1 MAKILKTSLFL
12 FTKKAIE
19 NIIRLNKSLRSKK
32 VEKTIKKGIDRKAI
46 LPILLCWIA
55 YTIAYIGRYGYSA
68 SIEPIKEF
76 YGVSETQAGL
86 VGTMFFIS
94 YGIGQVLNGL
104 FCKRYNKRLVV
115 GIALIVSSILSITL
129 FLQIPFKYIKY
140 IWLAN
145 GFAQSFLWTSIINS
159 VASTLKTKDLPI
171 AIIALGTSV
180 GIGTFTVYGLTALFT
195 YFNAFNYTFL
205 ISSILMAAVGAV
217 WLIVYN
223 KVFICQIEEGKEEA
237 KVEQKSIQKP
247 SMQGSLTVLVLILVL
262 FAVVNNFVKDG
273 LSTWAPSILKETFNL
288 SSSFSI
294 FLTVFLPLS
303 ATFGAVFNTLVGK
316 KIKSFIAQGT
326 FWYILSSVAML
337 IIVAFINT
345 DAWIIVLLLIAFN
358 ALFMASINNLVTAV
372 APLYLRDRMNSGFL
386 SGILDGCCYVGSA
399 LSSIGFAVVKEISGS
414 WNNLFIILTIICLVP
429 VIVSIVYNVVQK
441 FKIKK

>member
-1 MAKILKTSLFL
+1 MKKTV
-12 FTKKAIE
+12 KK
-19 NIIRLNKSLRSKK
+19 S
-32 VEKTIKKGIDRKAI
+32 IDKKAI
-46 LPILLCWIA
+46 LPIFLCWIA

-76 YGVSETQAGL
+76 YNVSETQAGL

-94 YGIGQVLNGL
+94 YGVGQVVNGL
-104 FCKRYNKRLVV
+104 LCKRYNKRLVV
-115 GIALIVSSILSITL
+115 SLALIVSALLTFTL
-129 FLQIPFKYIKY
+129 FLKIPFEYIKY
-140 IWLAN
+140 VWLLN
-145 GFAQSFLWTSIINS
+145 GIAQSFLWTSIINS
-159 VASTLKTKDLPI
+159 VACTLKTKDLPT

-217 WLIVYN
+217 WLVVYN

-247 SMQGSLTVLVLILVL
+247 SMQGSLTALVLILVL

-273 LSTWAPSILKETFNL
+273 LATWAPSILKETFNL

-294 FLTVFLPLS
+294 FLTVLLPLS

-316 KIKSFIAQGT
+316 KIKSFITQGA
-326 FWYILSSVAML
+326 FWYLLSSVAML
-337 IIVAFINT
+337 IIALFINT
-345 DAWIIVLLLIAFN
+345 SAWLIVLILISFN
-358 ALFMASINNLVTAV
+358 ALFMASINNLVTAI
-372 APLYLRDRMNSGFL
+372 APLYLRDKINTGL
-386 SGILDGCCYVGSA
+386 LAGVIDGCCYVGSA
-399 LSSIGFAVVKEISGS
+399 LSLVCFALVKELSGT
-414 WNNLFIILTIICLVP
+414 WANLFIILTVICLVP
-429 VIVSIVYNVVQK
+429 VVITLLYNLIQK
-441 FKIKK
+441 LKTKK